1 VPPASR
7 VDTGTF
13 GGRMTLSFFE
23 DVDFDDGPVTEEHPR
38 RGRRGRRGGGG
49 EERPPRAPRPGGSAG
64 PRRLAVAIVA
74 IIIVL
79 IVGWYWVK
87 ACQADAQKRA
97 YENYVTDVNSVVKQS
112 DDIGTRLD
120 NALLDPTA
128 TKTKLAATVSNLA
141 RQQAEVTTSTAKL
154 HDTGRLRGLQSWL
167 ETTMRYR
174 TQGLEGLGAALST
187 ALSKTPVELTDVT
200 QASNA
205 YERLLASDVVYS
217 DSFQRPASAALAAAN
232 IKGVSLSDSH
242 FALTTKM
249 IDPTYLRQLLQR
261 AATNSSTSSPNGNGA
276 IVGTQLLKVVVLP
289 KNLQLIPG
297 SHTNSFPSTPNLTYK
312 VFIKNSGEELVT
324 NVQVRFIEGSA
335 TNHPPQQQKI
345 RSITPGGVES
355 VLFTPKFPTLG
366 IPSKIT
372 VRSVP
377 VKGEKDSTNNE
388 ATYTVLYQG

>member
-1 VPPASR
+1 
-7 VDTGTF
+7 
-13 GGRMTLSFFE
+13 MTLSFFE

-38 RGRRGRRGGGG
+38 KGRRGRRGSNDG
-49 EERPPRAPRPGGSAG
+49 EERPPRGPRPANG
-64 PRRLAVAIVA
+64 PRRLIIALVAVVVV
-74 IIIVL
+74 VL
-79 IVGWYWVK
+79 VGWYWIR

-112 DDIGTRLD
+112 DDIGASLD

-128 TKTKLAATVSNLA
+128 TKAKLIARVSALA

-174 TQGLEGLGAALST
+174 TQGLEGLGAALTT
-187 ALSKTPVELTDVT
+187 ALAKSPVEVNDVA

-217 DSFQRPASAALAAAN
+217 DSFQRPAASALAKAN
-232 IKGVSLSDSH
+232 VKGVSLSDSQ

-261 AATNSSTSSPNGNGA
+261 AQSGSDTGTGTSGGP
-276 IVGTQLLKVVVLP
+276 IGTSLEKVVV
-289 KNLQLIPG
+289 IPG
-297 SHTNSFPSTPNLTYK
+297 NKQLAPGSTTNELTSTPNLAYK

-324 NVQVRFIEGSA
+324 KVKVRFIEGTGHAPQTA
-335 TNHPPQQQKI
+335 TI
-345 RSITPGGVES
+345 RSITPNNVQF
-355 VLFTPKFPTLG
+355 VLFTPKFPVLG

-372 VRSVP
+372 VRAEPVP
-377 VKGEKDSTNNE
+377 HETNATNNE
-388 ATYTVLYQG
+388 ATYTVDYQG

>member
-1 VPPASR
+1 
-7 VDTGTF
+7 
-13 GGRMTLSFFE
+13 MTLSFFE

-74 IIIVL
+74 AIVVL

-128 TKTKLAATVSNLA
+128 TKAKLVSTVSNLA
-141 RQQAEVTTSTAKL
+141 RQQSEVATSTAKL

-167 ETTMRYR
+167 ETTMLYR
-174 TQGLEGLGAALST
+174 KQGLEGLGAALTT
-187 ALSKTPVELTDVT
+187 ALSKSPVEVTDVT

-217 DSFQRPASAALAAAN
+217 DSFQRPASSALTKAN
-232 IKGVSLSDSH
+232 IKGVSLSDSQ
-242 FALTTKM
+242 FALTIKM
-249 IDPTYLRQLLQR
+249 IDPSYLRQLLQR
-261 AATNSSTSSPNGNGA
+261 AVSNGSGSSSTGTGA

-289 KNLQLIPG
+289 KNQQLIPG

-312 VFIKNSGEELVT
+312 VFVKNSGEELVT
-324 NVQVRFIEGSA
+324 NVEVRFIEGAA
-335 TNHPPQQQKI
+335 TNHPPQIAKI

-372 VRSVP
+372 VRAVP
-377 VKGEKDSTNNE
+377 VKGEKDPSNNE
-388 ATYTVLYQG
+388 ATYTVDYMG

>member
-1 VPPASR
+1 VPPAPR

-79 IVGWYWVK
+79 IAGWYWVK

-128 TKTKLAATVSNLA
+128 TKAKLVSTVSNLA
-141 RQQAEVTTSTAKL
+141 RQQSEVATSTAKL

-167 ETTMRYR
+167 ETTMLYR
-174 TQGLEGLGAALST
+174 KQGLEGLGAALTT
-187 ALSKTPVELTDVT
+187 ALSKSPVEVTDVT

-217 DSFQRPASAALAAAN
+217 DSFQRPASSALTKAN
-232 IKGVSLSDSH
+232 IKGVSLSDSQ
-242 FALTTKM
+242 FALTIKM
-249 IDPTYLRQLLQR
+249 IDPSYLRQLLQR
-261 AATNSSTSSPNGNGA
+261 AVSNGSGSSSTGTGA

-289 KNLQLIPG
+289 KNQQLIPG

-312 VFIKNSGEELVT
+312 VFVKNSGEELVT
-324 NVQVRFIEGSA
+324 NVEVRFIEGAA
-335 TNHPPQQQKI
+335 TNHPPQTAKI

-372 VRSVP
+372 VRAVP
-377 VKGEKDSTNNE
+377 VKGEKDPSNNE
-388 ATYTVLYQG
+388 ATYTVDYMG

>member
-1 VPPASR
+1 

-74 IIIVL
+74 VIVVL

-128 TKTKLAATVSNLA
+128 TKAKLVATVSNLA
-141 RQQAEVTTSTAKL
+141 SQQSEVATSTAKL

-174 TQGLEGLGAALST
+174 TQGLEGLGAALTT
-187 ALSKTPVELTDVT
+187 ALSKSPVELTDVT

-217 DSFQRPASAALAAAN
+217 DSFQRPASSALAKAN
-232 IKGVSLSDSH
+232 INGVSLSDSQ
-242 FALTTKM
+242 FALTIKM
-249 IDPTYLRQLLQR
+249 IDPSYLRQLLQR
-261 AATNSSTSSPNGNGA
+261 AVTNGSGSSTTGNGA

-289 KNLQLIPG
+289 RNQQLIPG

-312 VFIKNSGEELVT
+312 VFVKNSGEELVT
-324 NVQVRFIEGSA
+324 NVEVRFIEGAA
-335 TNHPPQQQKI
+335 TNHPPQIAKI

-372 VRSVP
+372 VRAVP
-377 VKGEKDSTNNE
+377 VKGEKDPSNNE
-388 ATYTVLYQG
+388 ATYTVDYMG

>member
-1 VPPASR
+1 
-7 VDTGTF
+7 
-13 GGRMTLSFFE
+13 MTLSFFE

-74 IIIVL
+74 AIVVL
-79 IVGWYWVK
+79 IVGGYWVK

-128 TKTKLAATVSNLA
+128 TKAKLVSTVSNLA
-141 RQQAEVTTSTAKL
+141 RQQSEVATSTAKL

-167 ETTMRYR
+167 ETTMLYR
-174 TQGLEGLGAALST
+174 KQGLEGLGAALTT
-187 ALSKTPVELTDVT
+187 ALSKSPVEVTDVT

-217 DSFQRPASAALAAAN
+217 DSFQRPASSALTKAN
-232 IKGVSLSDSH
+232 IKGVSLSDSQ
-242 FALTTKM
+242 FALTIKM
-249 IDPTYLRQLLQR
+249 IDPSYLRQLLQR
-261 AATNSSTSSPNGNGA
+261 AVSNGSGSSSTGTGA

-289 KNLQLIPG
+289 KNQQLIPG

-312 VFIKNSGEELVT
+312 VFVKNSGEELVT
-324 NVQVRFIEGSA
+324 NVEVRFIEGAA
-335 TNHPPQQQKI
+335 TNHPPQIAKI

-372 VRSVP
+372 VRAVP
-377 VKGEKDSTNNE
+377 VKGEKDPSNNE
-388 ATYTVLYQG
+388 ATYTVDYMG

>member
-74 IIIVL
+74 AIVVL

-128 TKTKLAATVSNLA
+128 TKAKLVSTVSNLA
-141 RQQAEVTTSTAKL
+141 RQQSEVATSTAKL

-174 TQGLEGLGAALST
+174 TQGLEGLGAALTT
-187 ALSKTPVELTDVT
+187 ALSKSPVELTDVT

-217 DSFQRPASAALAAAN
+217 DSFQRPASSALTKAN
-232 IKGVSLSDSH
+232 IKGVSLSDSQ
-242 FALTTKM
+242 FALTIKM
-249 IDPTYLRQLLQR
+249 IDPSYLRQLLQR
-261 AATNSSTSSPNGNGA
+261 AVSNGSGSSSTGTGA

-289 KNLQLIPG
+289 KNQQLIPG

-312 VFIKNSGEELVT
+312 VFVKNSGEELVT
-324 NVQVRFIEGSA
+324 NVEVRFIEGAA
-335 TNHPPQQQKI
+335 TNHPPQIAKI

-372 VRSVP
+372 VRAVP
-377 VKGEKDSTNNE
+377 VKGEKDPSNNE
-388 ATYTVLYQG
+388 ATYTVDYMG